1 MTVSTTHERATFGS
15 RTRAGLW
22 RLAGPW
28 WMFLVTG
35 IAWLIIAWVTLRFAP
50 ASLTT
55 VGVLMGVLFLFALF
69 NEILIAMVRSS
80 WRWLHIV
87 MAVIFAF
94 GAGWAF
100 ARPLDAFWTLA
111 SILGLLLILRGTLD
125 IITSAETREVNSLR
139 WLGMVAGILEILIG
153 FWAVQQYL
161 RVQGALL
168 LLWVG
173 LFALFR
179 GISEIVIAFEL
190 RRAQPPKRRWA
201 RLPIRDNLSTATGTG
216 AAAVAGSWLARARAG
231 RKASAAIVATAVTPA
246 ATSEPWCIPVMNACR
261 TASAA
266 AGCRA
271 AGKCAA
277 VMTPATTDC
286 PASRARAGG
295 APSPVSAATTWLP

>member
-1 MTVSTTHERATFGS
+1 MSTTHERATFGS

-35 IAWLIIAWVTLRFAP
+35 IAWLIIAWVTLRFTP

-55 VGVLMGVLFLFALF
+55 VGVLLGVLFLFALF
-69 NEILIAMVRSS
+69 NEILIATVRSS

-87 MAVIFAF
+87 MAVLFAF

-111 SILGLLLILRGTLD
+111 SILGLLLIFKGTLD
-125 IITSAETREVNSLR
+125 IITSVEARNFNPAW

-153 FWAVQQYL
+153 FWATQQYL

-179 GISEIVIAFEL
+179 GISEIVVAFEL
-190 RRAQPPKRRWA
+190 RHAQRP
-201 RLPIRDNLSTATGTG
+201 
-216 AAAVAGSWLARARAG
+216 
-231 RKASAAIVATAVTPA
+231 
-246 ATSEPWCIPVMNACR
+246 
-261 TASAA
+261 
-266 AGCRA
+266 
-271 AGKCAA
+271 
-277 VMTPATTDC
+277 
-286 PASRARAGG
+286 
-295 APSPVSAATTWLP
+295 

>member
-1 MTVSTTHERATFGS
+1 MSINPDAAQERTTVGRGARA
-15 RTRAGLW
+15 ALY

-28 WMFLVTG
+28 WLFLVTG
-35 IAWLIIAWVTLRFAP
+35 IAWLIIAWVTLRFTP

-55 VGVLMGVLFLFALF
+55 VGVLMGVLFLFAML
-69 NEILIAMVRSS
+69 NEVMIAAVRSS

-87 MAVIFAF
+87 MAVLFAF

-125 IITSAETREVNSLR
+125 IITSAETREVNSLW
-139 WLGMVAGILEILIG
+139 WLGLLAGILEILIG
-153 FWAVQQYL
+153 FWAAQQYL

-190 RRAQPPKRRWA
+190 RRAQRP
-201 RLPIRDNLSTATGTG
+201 
-216 AAAVAGSWLARARAG
+216 
-231 RKASAAIVATAVTPA
+231 
-246 ATSEPWCIPVMNACR
+246 
-261 TASAA
+261 
-266 AGCRA
+266 
-271 AGKCAA
+271 
-277 VMTPATTDC
+277 
-286 PASRARAGG
+286 
-295 APSPVSAATTWLP
+295 

>member
-1 MTVSTTHERATFGS
+1 MSTTHERASFGS

-28 WMFLVTG
+28 WLFLLTG
-35 IAWLIIAWVTLRFAP
+35 IAWLIIAWVTLRFTP

-69 NEILIAMVRSS
+69 NEILIATVRAS

-87 MAVIFAF
+87 MAVLFAF

-111 SILGLLLILRGTLD
+111 SILGLLLIFRGTLD
-125 IITSAETREVNSLR
+125 IITSAETREVNSLW

-153 FWAVQQYL
+153 FWAAQQYL

-190 RRAQPPKRRWA
+190 RRAQRP
-201 RLPIRDNLSTATGTG
+201 
-216 AAAVAGSWLARARAG
+216 
-231 RKASAAIVATAVTPA
+231 
-246 ATSEPWCIPVMNACR
+246 
-261 TASAA
+261 
-266 AGCRA
+266 
-271 AGKCAA
+271 
-277 VMTPATTDC
+277 
-286 PASRARAGG
+286 
-295 APSPVSAATTWLP
+295 